1 MANEKTTAEGEQ
13 GGDTPIHDQ
22 VQAEHGGDAPTGL
35 TAQQDAANVD
45 PDASVTDGPGTTGA
59 HPDDLPRLGFHD
71 GRWHKTFTV
80 AGELSAQQVQ
90 DCVHETLLQ
99 AQQNGY
105 VAEGNHPD
113 VEAHTLS
120 GGDGT
125 PTQVIVTVAVR
136 ENRITR
142 DEDVETADQADEG
155 DEG

>member
-1 MANEKTTAEGEQ
+1 MADEITTTEGDQ

-22 VQAEHGGDAPTGL
+22 VQQEHGGDAPTGL
-35 TAQQDAANVD
+35 TAQQEAANVD
-45 PDASVTDGPGTTGA
+45 PDASVTETPGTTGVGPA
-59 HPDDLPRLGFHD
+59 DLPRLGFHE

-99 AQQNGY
+99 AQNAGY

-113 VEAHTLS
+113 VQAHTIAGS
-120 GGDGT
+120 DGA

-136 ENRITR
+136 ENRI
-142 DEDVETADQADEG
+142 DNEDSESADQADEG
-155 DEG
+155 QES